1 MANNEFVFDVSIEN
15 FEQKVILASDRVPV
29 LVDFWAPWC
38 GPCRSL
44 GPLLEKLAADFG
56 GQFLLAKVN
65 ADENQALA
73 QHFGVRSIPTV
84 KAMVGGQVVDE
95 FTGAL
100 PEASLRAFIQALMPS
115 PVAPLREAA
124 AQARAAG
131 ALDEARRLLEQA
143 VEAAPDDQD
152 CRLDLAEVLLDQPD
166 LPTAR
171 LLLDSL
177 ADESTDRA
185 RLEALLA
192 RLALAEGAPDNA
204 EADALEARIAAE
216 PGDLDARL
224 TLARLLAARRD
235 FEPALTHLL
244 EIVKRDRSFEDDA
257 GRLMMLQLFAAISD
271 QALVRRFRSELA
283 STLNR

>member
-1 MANNEFVFDVSIEN
+1 MANSNFVFDVSIED
-15 FEQKVILASDRVPV
+15 FEQKVILASERVPV

-56 GQFLLAKVN
+56 GRFLLAKVN

-84 KAMVGGQVVDE
+84 KAMVGGQIADE

-100 PEASLRAFIQALMPS
+100 PEASLRAFIEALLPS
-115 PVAPLREAA
+115 PVAPLRDAA

-131 ALDEARRLLEQA
+131 ALDEARQLLEQA
-143 VEAAPDDQD
+143 VDAAPEDEAS
-152 CRLDLAEVLLDQPD
+152 RLDLAEVLLDQSD
-166 LPTAR
+166 LATAR
-171 LLLDSL
+171 VLLDSL
-177 ADESTDRA
+177 TGEAKDRA
-185 RLEALLA
+185 RHESLLA

-204 EADALEARIAAE
+204 EADALEARIAAN
-216 PGDLDARL
+216 PADLDARL
-224 TLARLLAARRD
+224 TLARLLAARRA
-235 FEPALTHLL
+235 FEPALVHLL

-271 QALVRRFRSELA
+271 EALVRRFRSELA